1 MGTSFA
7 VFLANFSLSSYEFD
21 FLKHL
26 LKNNTCPIVLH
37 RVSLV
42 HRFMDDLF
50 VSDFPDFESF
60 MYLDQDS
67 FGGSIYPKTSC
78 ELNCISKGFFC
89 NLLV

>member
-7 VFLANFSLSSYEFD
+7 VFLANFSLFSYEFG

-50 VSDFPDFESF
+50 VSDFPDFKSLIPRPRLF
-60 MYLDQDS
+60 WRQH
-67 FGGSIYPKTSC
+67 IPKNI
-78 ELNCISKGFFC
+78 L
-89 NLLV
+89 